1 MQFRRST
8 KRFIAFASTI
18 AVIAIG
24 ALSLATGPMSLGAA
38 ETGKDFA
45 KAPAHP
51 TSDGRKIAIVAG
63 GCFWCVESDFDK
75 VPGVLETISGYTG
88 GDTENPTYKQV
99 SNETTG
105 HYEAL
110 KIVYDP
116 NKVTYDELLYTFWR
130 TVDPTDKGGQ
140 FCDRGDSYRTAIF
153 AVDQAQLD
161 SARKSKKK
169 EQTSGKLKGRI
180 VTPVIKASEFYKAE
194 EYHQNY
200 YKKSPLRY
208 KYYRYSCGRDKRI
221 KSLWGD
227 EAHAGLKE

>member
-1 MQFRRST
+1 MQLRRST
-8 KRFIAFASTI
+8 HQLIALASAI
-18 AVIAIG
+18 AVIIIG
-24 ALSLATGPMSLGAA
+24 AISFGASSLTLGAA
-38 ETGKDFA
+38 ETAEKTG

-51 TSDGRKIAIVAG
+51 TSDGRKIAIFAG

-88 GDTENPTYKQV
+88 GHTENPTYKEV
-99 SNETTG
+99 SNKDTG

-116 NKVTYDELLYTFWR
+116 NKVTYEKLLYTFWR

-161 SARKSKKK
+161 AARQSKEK

-180 VTPVIKASEFYKAE
+180 VTPVIMASQFYKAE

-200 YKKSPLRY
+200 YNKSPLRY
-208 KYYRYSCGRDKRI
+208 KYYRYSCGRDSRI
-221 KSLWGD
+221 EKLWGD
-227 EAHAGLKE
+227 EAHAGLK